1 MAFCVSE
8 LVWGMLKQVMWK
20 AVLRWNDWGTRVRC
34 RMSVPIVLAI
44 VAVVIPIV
52 AFLIVRLGDES
63 IAERHHSHHDT
74 YIIAGALTFSLLAA
88 MIFMGALGMLLG
100 WLCMVEVF
108 SVDASVVLGFFDAFL
123 LVAFVY
129 WLLLRRY
136 KVVTY
141 VDHMRVTPFF
151 GRTKTISYADIT
163 AMEWTPSLL
172 MPNNRNVWVYAGPR
186 CKALLWSGLDLDQI
200 LIRIDRFDALEN
212 LSARM

>member
-1 MAFCVSE
+1 MNIP
-8 LVWGMLKQVMWK
+8 
-20 AVLRWNDWGTRVRC
+20 AVLATFSVA
-34 RMSVPIVLAI
+34 VPIVASFI
-44 VAVVIPIV
+44 VWMSNE
-52 AFLIVRLGDES
+52 D

-74 YIIAGALTFSLLAA
+74 YIIAGSLTFALLAA
-88 MIFMGALGMLLG
+88 MIFMGSLGMLLG

-136 KVVTY
+136 KVITY
-141 VDHMRVTPFF
+141 ADRMQVTPFL
-151 GRTKTISYADIT
+151 GRTKTISYDAIT

-172 MPNNRNVWVYAGPR
+172 IPNNRNVWVHAGPR

-200 LIRIDRFDALEN
+200 LIRIDRFDALDN
-212 LSARM
+212 LSSRL

>member
-1 MAFCVSE
+1 MNTPA
-8 LVWGMLKQVMWK
+8 
-20 AVLRWNDWGTRVRC
+20 
-34 RMSVPIVLAI
+34 VLAI
-44 VAVVIPIV
+44 VSVAIPI
-52 AFLIVRLGDES
+52 AALIIVWLGDES

-74 YIIAGALTFSLLAA
+74 YVIAGSLNFALLAA
-88 MIFMGALGMLLG
+88 MIFMGSLGMLLG

-141 VDHMRVTPFF
+141 ADRMRVTPFL
-151 GRTKTISYADIT
+151 GRTKTIDYESIT
-163 AMEWTPSLL
+163 AMEWAPSLL
-172 MPNNRNVWVYAGPR
+172 MPNNRNVWVHAGPR
-186 CKALLWSGLDLDQI
+186 CKALLWSALDLDQI

-212 LSARM
+212 LSTRL